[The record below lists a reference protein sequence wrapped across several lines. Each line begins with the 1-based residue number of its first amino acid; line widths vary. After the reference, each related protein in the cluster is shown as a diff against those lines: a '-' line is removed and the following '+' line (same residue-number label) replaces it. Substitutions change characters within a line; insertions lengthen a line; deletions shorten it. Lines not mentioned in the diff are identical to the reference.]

1 MTLPKGY
8 KAPIKKE
15 ISDNKDF
22 GNNNSATNKKNNSL
36 TDEILQ
42 STTIDDTI
50 NKVLERGKEVV
61 TNLEDTVKEVI
72 EKDKDVTGEDSST
85 VDKSTRYEDQSDK
98 SQLTQENQMNKK
110 NENNYN
116 DNSNLGIST
125 DKSSTKEELTTTI
138 PTSTKKEEE
147 ENKIVLNNKEKENKD
162 MAENSTNNFE
172 NYKVQRKDEPIKD
185 KIYTKMSEFGGTKNG
200 DKESSVKIKSIVF
213 GLFALIGFIILVYS
227 IFMGIVGEPLASV
240 ADTVFVAVIIG
251 CFTLVGV
258 IVGRAFLKK

>member
-8 KAPIKKE
+8 KAPNKKE

-22 GNNNSATNKKNNSL
+22 GNNNSTTNKKNNSL

-50 NKVLERGKEVV
+50 NKVLERGNEVV

-72 EKDKDVTGEDSST
+72 EKDKDVSGEDSST
-85 VDKSTRYEDQSDK
+85 IDKSIRYQDQSDK

-110 NENNYN
+110 NENRYN

-125 DKSSTKEELTTTI
+125 DKSST
-138 PTSTKKEEE
+138 
-147 ENKIVLNNKEKENKD
+147 
-162 MAENSTNNFE
+162 ENSTNNFE
-172 NYKVQRKDEPIKD
+172 DYKVQRKNEPIKD
-185 KIYTKMSEFGGTKNG
+185 KIYTKMSDLGGTKNE
-200 DKESSVKIKSIVF
+200 DKELSVNIKSIVF

-227 IFMGIVGEPLASV
+227 IFIGVVGEPLASV
-240 ADTVFVAVIIG
+240 ADTLFVGVIIG